1 MKKSIKILLIGVF
14 TLAFLAT
21 RIPRLANDVIN
32 PDGVNWHFRS
42 QQFVVG
48 LKTLDFDKTYQHYHP
63 GVTLMWISGIPIE
76 IYKQIT
82 GIQFYDV
89 SNFQS
94 FDLVAK
100 ISVVTAQLI
109 LSFIV
114 LKLLTKIIGFEKA
127 FITLVLFT
135 FEPFVVGNSRL
146 YHMDILVTLFLF
158 IGLLYAFINLRK
170 PAVRSSIF
178 VGLFLALAFLTK
190 SIAIGG
196 FLYILGYMVLSKSK
210 GKYIAI
216 VALGFIV
223 FTFLFFPALWK
234 NPIYYL
240 SEIFSEAERV
250 GIRKGHGQ
258 ILFGEYTRDAGI
270 FFYPLVLLMRVS
282 PLVLIGVVL
291 FKVFSFKKVRHLF
304 SSVKEKLGNLTVF
317 LGIFYIG
324 YIFVM
329 MFPSKKIDRYMLV
342 IYPFLAYVAA
352 IGFSKF
358 YEKVK
363 SKALFWMFLGLLVS
377 IFWIFPLIK
386 LFPYYF
392 TYTSPVFGSAEKAN
406 EVIAQKPFGVGTYEL
421 KDFIIDKYGDQVK
434 LGFIDTKPMKSIY
447 SNSKVFDIRVSGT
460 SDYDLLVL
468 GINEEIPAEILESK
482 ATFKKDSSLWINGL
496 EYWRIYEKEEN

>member
-1 MKKSIKILLIGVF
+1 MKKSIKILLIGIF
-14 TLAFLAT
+14 TLAFLGT

-32 PDGVNWHFRS
+32 PDGVNWHYRS

-48 LKTLDFDKTYQHYHP
+48 LKTFNLEKTYQHYHP

-76 IYKQIT
+76 IYKQVT
-82 GIQFYDV
+82 NTQYYDV
-89 SNFQS
+89 SNFPS

-100 ISVVTAQLI
+100 VSVISAQLI

-114 LKLLTKIIGFEKA
+114 LCLLERIIGFEKGFLA
-127 FITLVLFT
+127 LVLFT

-146 YHMDILVTLFLF
+146 YHMDILVTLILF
-158 IGLLYAFINLRK
+158 IGLLYSFINLRK
-170 PAVRSSIF
+170 PSVKTSVLS
-178 VGLFLALAFLTK
+178 GLFLALAFLTK

-196 FLYILGYMVLSKSK
+196 LLYVLGYMVLSKKK
-210 GKYIAI
+210 GKYIGI
-216 VALGFIV
+216 IALGFIV

-234 NPIYYL
+234 NPIYFL
-240 SEIFSEAERV
+240 GEIFMEAERV

-270 FFYPLVLLMRVS
+270 FFYPLVLLMKVS

-291 FKVFSFKKVRHLF
+291 FKVFSINNFKHLL
-304 SSVKEKLGNLTVF
+304 SSAKEKLGNLTVF
-317 LGIFYIG
+317 LGIFYLG
-324 YIFVM
+324 YIAVM
-329 MFPSKKIDRYMLV
+329 MIPSKKIDRYMLI

-352 IGFSKF
+352 IGFSKVF
-358 YEKVK
+358 ERVK
-363 SKALFWMFLGLLVS
+363 SKVVFWVFSGVLVS
-377 IFWIFPLIK
+377 VFWIYPLIK

-392 TYTSPVFGSAEKAN
+392 TYTSPLFGSAQKAN
-406 EVIAQKPFGVGTYEL
+406 EIIAQKPFGVGIYEL
-421 KDFIIDKYGDQVK
+421 RDHITETYGNEVK

-468 GINEEIPAEILESK
+468 GVNEEIPVEVLESK
-482 ATFKKDSSLWINGL
+482 STFKKDSSLWINGL
-496 EYWRIYEKEEN
+496 EYWRVYAKEEN